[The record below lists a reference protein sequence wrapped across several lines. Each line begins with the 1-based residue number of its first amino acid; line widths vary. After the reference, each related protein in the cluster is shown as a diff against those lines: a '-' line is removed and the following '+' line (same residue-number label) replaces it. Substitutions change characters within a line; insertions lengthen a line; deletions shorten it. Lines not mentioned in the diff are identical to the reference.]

1 MADRVPLPKPDG
13 IAAVMVRPHP
23 AGLRPETAVGRSFR
37 CGMHAVRSGERAHWA
52 RAWQELAITGRCV
65 AADGLLARLAAFVE
79 TIEATAARRIDILPA
94 GCPGLCRDECLAV
107 SIIAASQLG
116 ACPAL
121 RACAF
126 ALLETPHMDRP
137 LRAATE
143 FAQDLRAAGY
153 LLSPQS
159 VCNSAA
165 LIAISSSPRN

>member
-1 MADRVPLPKPDG
+1 MADRISSPKLNG
-13 IAAVMVRPHP
+13 GVTVMAGPHP

-52 RAWQELAITGRCV
+52 RAWQELASTGRGV
-65 AADGLLARLAAFVE
+65 AVDGLQVRLAVFVE
-79 TIEATAARRIDILPA
+79 TIEATAVRRIDILPA

-126 ALLETPHMDRP
+126 ALLETPHMDGP

-143 FAQDLRAAGY
+143 FAKELRDAGY
-153 LLSPQS
+153 HLSPQS

-165 LIAISSSPRN
+165 LMAISSSPRN